1 MVTYPLSNHHRFL
14 HTPSRQPI
22 SLCLVEGVMMGQ
34 DDRIDDRAAIET
46 TPAGEFMPRRAQFK
60 IIIPFSN
67 HQPITTLTG
76 HMAPPSLGWPLPLH
90 MWNDRSIICQ
100 KKRSAQSRIESPVSA
115 VCVTTSDDVPALII
129 TTIPCIIVVRK
140 RASARGSFSSFSS
153 PCSFARTR

>member
-76 HMAPPSLGWPLPLH
+76 HMAPPSPG
-90 MWNDRSIICQ
+90 
-100 KKRSAQSRIESPVSA
+100 V
-115 VCVTTSDDVPALII
+115 
-129 TTIPCIIVVRK
+129 
-140 RASARGSFSSFSS
+140 ASATSHVERSFHNMSKKEIGSIQDREPGLRCLRHHLRRRSG
-153 PCSFARTR
+153 